1 MRFAGHSV
9 LIVEPNPP
17 NAHPDAPLNCW
28 PCFEAVDFYDEIPS
42 TEEEP
47 EHVTREDYLREIRK
61 ESTARMGI
69 EIMGSVNPHLPNI
82 IFKRQA
88 KPWGR
93 LAKAHLSEV
102 CKCIWNHFEYV
113 ADHIASKDTAYVL
126 KHHLLYDYLEDRQ
139 TKVEQKLEEL
149 LKPYVKGHR
158 IAEDPSYLLN
168 AMRSANDRAREA
180 TQSTLH
186 MYQHGNKNMNFHPSP
201 ALNIPEVVNALHTD
215 KVASAGELFF
225 GNTLTMV
232 QAYYD
237 VSSREERS
245 NPWDLLTSCA

>member
-9 LIVEPNPP
+9 LIVEPNL
-17 NAHPDAPLNCW
+17 PDTPDTPFKCW
-28 PCFEAVDFYDEIPS
+28 PCFEAIDLYEEIPS
-42 TEEEP
+42 TEPEP
-47 EHVTREDYLREIRK
+47 EHVTRDDYLREIRK

-88 KPWGR
+88 KPWR
-93 LAKAHLSEV
+93 QLAKAHLSDV
-102 CKCIWNHFEYV
+102 CKCIWSHFDLV
-113 ADHIASKDTAYVL
+113 ADHIASKDTSYAL
-126 KHHLLYDYLEDRQ
+126 KHHLLYDYLEDRE

-149 LKPYVKGHR
+149 LKPYEKGHR
-158 IAEDPSYLLN
+158 VAEDPAYLLN

-180 TQSTLH
+180 TKSTLEI
-186 MYQHGNKNMNFHPSP
+186 YQHGNKNMSFHPSP
-201 ALNIPEVVNALHTD
+201 ALNIPEVVNALHTE
-215 KVASAGELFF
+215 KTASAGELLF

-237 VSSREERS
+237 VSSREVGPIPYIR
-245 NPWDLLTSCA
+245 